1 MYLLGNTIP
10 HTTGGFNNM
19 FNYKDFTLNIYLDFA
34 LGHSIANGIFQRQL
48 GVILDGNIPVQ
59 AMTDAWSPGDDPT
72 KKKYAI
78 WGYSNSGANN
88 NYRENSDIFV
98 QKADYL
104 CIREV
109 SLSYS
114 MPKKVIGK
122 LPMQNVVFTIQGN
135 NLHYFT
141 EVIGLSP
148 EMGAA
153 STYGSGYNPYP
164 PIRKYSLSVKVS
176 F

>member
-1 MYLLGNTIP
+1 M
-10 HTTGGFNNM
+10 
-19 FNYKDFTLNIYLDFA
+19 
-34 LGHSIANGIFQRQL
+34 
-48 GVILDGNIPVQ
+48 ILDGNIPVQ